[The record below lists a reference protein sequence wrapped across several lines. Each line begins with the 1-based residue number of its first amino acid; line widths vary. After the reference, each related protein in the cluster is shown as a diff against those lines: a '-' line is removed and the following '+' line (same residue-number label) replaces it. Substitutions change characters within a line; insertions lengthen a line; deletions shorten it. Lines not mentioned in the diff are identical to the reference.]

1 MFVQVKDS
9 RTGGKD
15 IINKWTRGKQGA
27 QAEPCPVIDALSII
41 KAVQMA
47 PQDAF
52 PPPDRKKLCERPSLR
67 GKYHVTLWP

>member
-1 MFVQVKDS
+1 MFMQVKDS

-27 QAEPCPVIDALSII
+27 QAEPSPVIDALSII

-47 PQDAF
+47 P
-52 PPPDRKKLCERPSLR
+52 
-67 GKYHVTLWP
+67 